1 MKVVAK
7 VQKVL
12 DFAGLK
18 KVFNQ
23 DKELNFNF
31 QLFSLVFLMDGDII
45 MGVTCMKITFEN
57 KWWKNRSKS
66 KSKT

>member
-45 MGVTCMKITFEN
+45 MGVTCMKVTFEN
-57 KWWKNRSKS
+57 K
-66 KSKT
+66 

>member
-45 MGVTCMKITFEN
+45 MGVTCMKVTFEN

>member
-1 MKVVAK
+1 
-7 VQKVL
+7 
-12 DFAGLK
+12 
-18 KVFNQ
+18 
-23 DKELNFNF
+23 
-31 QLFSLVFLMDGDII
+31 LVFLMDGDII